1 MACNQGVRLTIQFI
15 RIRRKLDLL
24 VSAQNTDACC
34 RRESNVSLETSG
46 SGRRAAEEVGKQK
59 VLHPCIRDGC

>member
-24 VSAQNTDACC
+24 VSAQNIDACC
-34 RRESNVSLETSG
+34 RKESNISLETSG
-46 SGRRAAEEVGKQK
+46 SGRRAPEEVGKQK
-59 VLHPCIRDGC
+59 VLHPYIRDGC